1 MTMESLEPRAIWTYF
16 AGICAIPHPSHHE
29 ERLADWLVRTIHA
42 MGLEAGKDTAGN
54 VVARKPAGPGCAGRQ
69 GVILQAHI
77 DMVCQAAHG
86 SSHDFM
92 TDPIRPLFDPADPDW
107 IMADGTTLGADNGI
121 GMAAALAV
129 LADRELR
136 HGPLECLFTL
146 GEEDGMTGAQGMQPG
161 QLQGS
166 WLLNLDS
173 EISGELTIGCAGG
186 IRTISKLSLPAS
198 PASAGGRWLE
208 VNVDGLLG
216 GHSGV
221 DIHLGRGNATL
232 LLCRLLSR
240 AGGWVCLA
248 EFEGGTAVNAIPRD
262 ARALV
267 WVDEG
272 SYEAWRTAM
281 DAEMAVIRAG
291 LGSADPGFRLTI
303 REAGAESG
311 TEVGSLV
318 LESELTA
325 SVMAGMAGLPNGLQ
339 SMEPDFDDI
348 PRTSSNLGVFS
359 IRKAGGVLEL
369 ETRVLVRSSD
379 DGEKESLARAIES
392 HLSALGADTRRLAE
406 TAAWPPEPSAE
417 LVGIAVSVYRELFGA
432 DPAVRSTHGG
442 LECALF
448 RTLYPGLRM
457 ISLGPTIRFP
467 HSPDERVQV
476 STVAL
481 FWRYLL
487 ALLGRL
493 P

>member
-29 ERLADWLVRTIHA
+29 ERLADWLVHTIQA
-42 MGLEAGKDTAGN
+42 MGLEAGKDSAGN
-54 VVARKPAGPGCAGRQ
+54 VVARKPAGPGCASRR

-77 DMVCQAAHG
+77 DMVCQAVRL

-121 GMAAALAV
+121 GVAAALAV

-161 QLQGS
+161 QLRGS

-198 PASAGGRWLE
+198 PPRSGGRWVE
-208 VNVDGLLG
+208 ASVHGLLG

-232 LLCRLLSR
+232 LLCRLLSK
-240 AGGWVCLA
+240 AGGGASLA
-248 EFEGGTAVNAIPRD
+248 DFEGGTAANAIPRD
-262 ARALV
+262 AKALV
-267 WVDEG
+267 WVDET
-272 SYEAWRTAM
+272 SFDTWQAAMKSEA
-281 DAEMAVIRAG
+281 EVIRAG
-291 LGSADPGFRLTI
+291 LDSSDPGFRLTI
-303 REAGAESG
+303 GEAAALP
-311 TEVGSLV
+311 LV
-318 LESELTA
+318 LEGDLTA
-325 SVMAGMAGLPNGLQ
+325 SVLAGMAGLPNGLQ
-339 SMEPDFDDI
+339 AMEPDFDDI

-359 IRKAGGVLEL
+359 IRKAGKVLEL
-369 ETRVLVRSSD
+369 ETKVLVRSSD
-379 DGEKESLARAIES
+379 DAEKESLARAIES
-392 HLSALGADTRRLAE
+392 HLSGLGADTRRLAE
-406 TAAWPPEPSAE
+406 TAAWPPEPSGE
-417 LVGIAVSVYRELFGA
+417 LVGLAVSVYRELFGA
-432 DPAVRSTHGG
+432 DPSVRSTHGG

-448 RTLYPGLRM
+448 RTLYPELRM

-476 STVAL
+476 STVSL

-487 ALLGRL
+487 ALLSRL

>member
-1 MTMESLEPRAIWTYF
+1 MTMESLEPQAIWAYF
-16 AGICAIPHPSHHE
+16 AGICAIPHPSHNE
-29 ERLADWLVRTIHA
+29 ERLADWLVRTIHE

-92 TDPIRPLFDPADPDW
+92 TDPIHPLFDPADPDW
-107 IMADGTTLGADNGI
+107 IIADGTTLGADNGI
-121 GMAAALAV
+121 GVAAALAV
-129 LADRELR
+129 LADSELR
-136 HGPLECLFTL
+136 HGPLECVFTL

-161 QLQGS
+161 QLKGT

-186 IRTISKLSLPAS
+186 IRTMSKLSLPATRA
-198 PASAGGRWLE
+198 PEGGRWVE

-232 LLCRLLSR
+232 LLCRLLAK
-240 AGGWVCLA
+240 AGGRVCLG

-272 SYEAWRTAM
+272 SFEAWRSAM
-281 DAEMAVIRAG
+281 DAEVAVIRAG
-291 LGSADPGFRLTI
+291 LGPADPVFRLTI
-303 REAGAESG
+303 SEAEAEA
-311 TEVGSLV
+311 EALPLV
-318 LESELTA
+318 LESDLTA
-325 SVMAGMAGLPNGLQ
+325 SVMAGMAGLPNGLVA
-339 SMEPDFDDI
+339 MEPDFDDI

-359 IRKAGGVLEL
+359 IRKAGEVLEL

-379 DGEKESLARAIES
+379 DGEKESLAKDIEG
-392 HLSALGADTRRLAE
+392 HLAALGADTRRLAE
-406 TAAWPPEPSAE
+406 TAAWPPEPSGE
-417 LVGIAVSVYRELFGA
+417 LVGLAVSVYHELFGT
-432 DPAVRSTHGG
+432 DPSVRSTHGG

-487 ALLGRL
+487 ALLARL